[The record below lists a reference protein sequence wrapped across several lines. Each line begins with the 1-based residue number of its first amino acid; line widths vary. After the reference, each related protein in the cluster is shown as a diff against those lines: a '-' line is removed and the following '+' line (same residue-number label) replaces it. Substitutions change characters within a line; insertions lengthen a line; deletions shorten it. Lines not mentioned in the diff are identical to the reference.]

1 MKLLLAGLLGFLAAA
16 PALAADPSPALK
28 EVIAAASKEGKLDIQ
43 WASNLV
49 GGRDG
54 LKAMTDGMN
63 AMFGTKIEL
72 RFTPGPNLNDI
83 MNTIVLSADAGRPS
97 PTDLAIGSNQ
107 HASEL
112 WKRGV
117 SLKVDWKALLP
128 DRIQAE
134 SIEADGTAIRVFTTL
149 PGGIVYN
156 PQKVPYPPTKLTDL
170 LKPEWKGKIASTP
183 YASGF
188 DLLAA
193 SDMWGE
199 EKALEFARTLSK
211 QISGLIRCNELE
223 RIASGEFIAYEMD
236 CIGRE
241 WLSLARA
248 GAPVQHVVPEDLP
261 GQRFYYMVVPKN
273 SKAPNAAELF
283 ITFLETHEGQELIWK
298 YADTDLHT
306 YPDGHMWNEVK
317 AYEDKGIKFKQF
329 TIEWFN
335 AHPEALATL
344 RKVIPILTGAAQ

>member
-1 MKLLLAGLLGFLAAA
+1 MRVLAALLVVLTAA

-28 EVIAAASKEGKLDIQ
+28 QVIAEASKEGKLDIQ

-49 GGRDG
+49 GGREG
-54 LKAMTDGMN
+54 LTAMNAGMN

-83 MNTIVLSADAGRPS
+83 MNTLVVSAQAGRPAT
-97 PTDLAIGSNQ
+97 TDLAIGSNQ

-112 WKRGV
+112 WKREV

-128 DRIQAE
+128 GRIQDD

-156 PQKVPYPPTKLTDL
+156 TQKVPYPPTKLTDF
-170 LKPEWKGKIASTP
+170 LKPEWKGKVASTP

-199 EKALEFARTLSK
+199 EKTLEFARALSS

-223 RIASGEFIAYEMD
+223 RIASGEFIGYEMD

-241 WLSLARA
+241 WLDLKRK
-248 GAPVQHVVPEDLP
+248 GAPIQHVVPEDLP
-261 GQRFYYMVVPKN
+261 GQRFYYMMVPKN
-273 SKAPNAAELF
+273 SKAPNAAKLL
-283 ITFLETHEGQELIWK
+283 ITFLETPEGQKLIWK

-306 YPDGHMWNEVK
+306 YHDGEMWKEVE
-317 AYEDKGIKFKQF
+317 AYEKKGIKFKQF
-329 TIEWFN
+329 TITWFN
-335 AHPEALATL
+335 EHPEALATL
-344 RKVIPILTGAAQ
+344 RKVVPILTGATK